1 MRVQILYG
9 FRGVETREQY
19 LAAGE
24 HELESGLASVLI
36 GMGQAIGLD
45 PATSSED
52 TTIETLVELSHD
64 VPITVTT
71 VKPTASQVR
80 KRK

>member
-1 MRVQILYG
+1 MRVHILNG

-19 LAAGE
+19 LAVGE
-24 HELESGLASVLI
+24 HDLERGLALLLI
-36 GMGQAIGLD
+36 DMGQAIALE
-45 PATSSED
+45 AD

-64 VPITVTT
+64 EPATVPT
-71 VKPTASQVR
+71 VKPTISQQR